1 MTSTYALRTHTTYS
15 TPTSWPSCCAYYHH
29 KKSPRCPWRQLW
41 RLCATQLS
49 VFLHTSSSLLLHVN
63 TLLLLLLFLYAKQ
76 LHQ

>member
-1 MTSTYALRTHTTYS
+1 
-15 TPTSWPSCCAYYHH
+15 
-29 KKSPRCPWRQLW
+29 LW

-63 TLLLLLLFLYAKQ
+63 TLLLLLLLFLYAKQ

>member
-1 MTSTYALRTHTTYS
+1 
-15 TPTSWPSCCAYYHH
+15 
-29 KKSPRCPWRQLW
+29 
-41 RLCATQLS
+41 LS